1 MDTKIKHKNK
11 KYKRFG
17 LLVATVVVLG
27 ASSIYLMKRPRTLT
41 VNINELRIKNV
52 SEENFEDFVIFQA
65 QIEPINS
72 ILINVIEGGSVQ
84 EIFVENGEM
93 VTKGLPIARLY
104 NPNTELNYLTQETAI
119 IEQMNQ
125 LNVSKLS
132 IRNQELDL
140 SKDFV
145 AIEHDYNQSKL
156 DFELNKKLYD
166 REVLAKNEWENT
178 QEKIRYQQERK
189 AIIQKSLVKERESN
203 AIQLKQINEALG
215 IMQKSLKTLR
225 QNKKNFLVL
234 APETGRLSSFEA
246 NLGQS
251 LEAGKSIGKV
261 DILSGYKLVAMVDE
275 YYLDRIQ
282 ENQYGQIEMK
292 GKTIKVKVTKIS
304 PEIKNGKFKAELE
317 FIDQLPENL
326 QEGLSVGV
334 KLILSE
340 KEKKLV
346 VPKGSFYATTQGKW
360 IFVVKNDKAIRRKI
374 ELGRENP
381 TVYEVLSGLKTNEK
395 VIISNYEDYKEVQE
409 LTIKNNNND

>member
-1 MDTKIKHKNK
+1 MDTKINQKNK
-11 KYKRFG
+11 KYKR
-17 LLVATVVVLG
+17 LG
-27 ASSIYLMKRPRTLT
+27 IIAVTTIILGGSSFYLMNRPRTLT
-41 VNINELRIKNV
+41 VSTNELMIKDV
-52 SEENFEDFVIFQA
+52 SEDYFEDFVVFQA

-72 ILINVIEGGSVQ
+72 IFINVIEGGSVQ

-104 NPNTELNYLTQETAI
+104 NPNTELNFLTQETAI

-125 LNVSKLS
+125 LNVAKLS

-145 AIEHDYNQSKL
+145 GIEHDFNQSKL
-156 DFELNKKLYD
+156 DYELNQKLYD

-178 QEKIRYQQERK
+178 KEKMRYQQERK

-203 AIQLKQINEALG
+203 SIQLKQINEALA
-215 IMQKSLKTLR
+215 IMQKSLVTLR
-225 QNKKNFLVL
+225 KNKQNFLVL

-246 NLGQS
+246 TLGQS
-251 LEAGKSIGKV
+251 IEAGKSIGKV
-261 DILSGYKLVAMVDE
+261 DILNGYKLVAMVDE

-282 ENQYGQIEMK
+282 ENQYGQIEIK
-292 GKTIKVKVTKIS
+292 GKIIKVKVTKIS
-304 PEIKNGKFKAELE
+304 PEIKSGKFKTELE
-317 FIDQLPENL
+317 FIDKIPENL

-346 VPKGSFYATTQGKW
+346 IPKGSFYTTTQGKW
-360 IFVVKNDKAIRRKI
+360 IFVINNDKATRRKI

-381 TVYEVLSGLKTNEK
+381 SVYEVISGLKTNEK

-409 LTIKNNNND
+409 LTIKK

>member
-1 MDTKIKHKNK
+1 MDTKINQKNK
-11 KYKRFG
+11 KYKR
-17 LLVATVVVLG
+17 LG
-27 ASSIYLMKRPRTLT
+27 IIAVTTIILGGSSFYLMNRPRTLT
-41 VNINELRIKNV
+41 VSTNELMIKDV
-52 SEENFEDFVIFQA
+52 SEDYFEDFVVFQA

-72 ILINVIEGGSVQ
+72 IFINVIEGGSVQ

-104 NPNTELNYLTQETAI
+104 NPNTELNFLTQETAI

-125 LNVSKLS
+125 LNVAKLS

-145 AIEHDYNQSKL
+145 GIEHDFNQSKL
-156 DFELNKKLYD
+156 DYELNQKLYN

-178 QEKIRYQQERK
+178 KEKMRYQQERK

-203 AIQLKQINEALG
+203 SIQLKQINEALA
-215 IMQKSLKTLR
+215 IMQKSLVTLR
-225 QNKKNFLVL
+225 KNKQNFLVL

-246 NLGQS
+246 TLGQS
-251 LEAGKSIGKV
+251 IEAGKSIGKV

-282 ENQYGQIEMK
+282 ENQYGQIEIK
-292 GKTIKVKVTKIS
+292 GKIIKVKVTKIS
-304 PEIKNGKFKAELE
+304 PEIKSGKFKTELE
-317 FIDQLPENL
+317 FIDKIPENL

-346 VPKGSFYATTQGKW
+346 IPKGSFYTTTQGKW
-360 IFVVKNDKAIRRKI
+360 IFVINNDKATRRKI

-381 TVYEVLSGLKTNEK
+381 SVYEVISGLKTNEK

-409 LTIKNNNND
+409 LTIKK

>member
-1 MDTKIKHKNK
+1 MDTKINQKNK
-11 KYKRFG
+11 KYKR
-17 LLVATVVVLG
+17 LG
-27 ASSIYLMKRPRTLT
+27 IIAVTTIILGGSSFYLMNRPRTLT
-41 VNINELRIKNV
+41 VSANELMIKYV
-52 SEENFEDFVIFQA
+52 SEDYFEDFVVFQA

-72 ILINVIEGGSVQ
+72 IFINVIEGGSVQ

-104 NPNTELNYLTQETAI
+104 NPNTELNFLTQETAI

-125 LNVSKLS
+125 LNVAKLS

-145 AIEHDYNQSKL
+145 GIEHDFNQSKL
-156 DFELNKKLYD
+156 DYELNQKLYD

-178 QEKIRYQQERK
+178 KEKMRYQQERK

-203 AIQLKQINEALG
+203 SIQLKQINEALA
-215 IMQKSLKTLR
+215 IMQKSLVTLR
-225 QNKKNFLVL
+225 KNKQNFLVL

-246 NLGQS
+246 TLGQS
-251 LEAGKSIGKV
+251 IEAGKSIGKV
-261 DILSGYKLVAMVDE
+261 DILNGYKLVAMVDE

-282 ENQYGQIEMK
+282 ENQYGQIEIK
-292 GKTIKVKVTKIS
+292 GKIIKVKVTKIS
-304 PEIKNGKFKAELE
+304 PEIKSGKFKTELE
-317 FIDQLPENL
+317 FIDKIPENL

-346 VPKGSFYATTQGKW
+346 IPKGSFYTTTQGKW
-360 IFVVKNDKAIRRKI
+360 IFVINNDKATRRKI

-381 TVYEVLSGLKTNEK
+381 SVYEVISGLKTNEK

-409 LTIKNNNND
+409 LTIKK

>member
-1 MDTKIKHKNK
+1 MDTKINQKNK
-11 KYKRFG
+11 KYKR
-17 LLVATVVVLG
+17 LG
-27 ASSIYLMKRPRTLT
+27 IIAVTTIILGGSSFYLMNRPRTLT
-41 VNINELRIKNV
+41 VSANELMIKDV
-52 SEENFEDFVIFQA
+52 SEDYFEDFVVFQA

-72 ILINVIEGGSVQ
+72 IFINVIEGGSVQ
-84 EIFVENGEM
+84 EIFVENGEK

-104 NPNTELNYLTQETAI
+104 NPNTELNFLTQETAI

-125 LNVSKLS
+125 LNVAKLS

-145 AIEHDYNQSKL
+145 GIEHDFNQSKL
-156 DFELNKKLYD
+156 DYELNQKLYN

-178 QEKIRYQQERK
+178 KEKMRYQQERK

-203 AIQLKQINEALG
+203 SIQLKQINEALA
-215 IMQKSLKTLR
+215 IMQKSLVTLR
-225 QNKKNFLVL
+225 KNKQNFLVL

-246 NLGQS
+246 TLGQS
-251 LEAGKSIGKV
+251 IEAGKSIGKV

-282 ENQYGQIEMK
+282 ENQYGQIEIK
-292 GKTIKVKVTKIS
+292 GKIIKVKVTKIS
-304 PEIKNGKFKAELE
+304 PEIKSGKFKTELE
-317 FIDQLPENL
+317 FIDKIPENL

-346 VPKGSFYATTQGKW
+346 IPKGSFYTTTQGKW
-360 IFVVKNDKAIRRKI
+360 IFVINNDKAIRRKI

-381 TVYEVLSGLKTNEK
+381 SVYEVISGLKTNEK

-409 LTIKNNNND
+409 LTIKK

>member
-1 MDTKIKHKNK
+1 MDTKINQKNK
-11 KYKRFG
+11 KYKR
-17 LLVATVVVLG
+17 LG
-27 ASSIYLMKRPRTLT
+27 IIAVTTIILGSSSFYLMNRPRTLT
-41 VNINELRIKNV
+41 VSANELMIKEV
-52 SEENFEDFVIFQA
+52 SEDYFEDFVVFQA

-72 ILINVIEGGSVQ
+72 IFINVIEGGSVQ

-104 NPNTELNYLTQETAI
+104 NPNTELNFLTQETAI

-125 LNVSKLS
+125 LNVAKLS

-145 AIEHDYNQSKL
+145 GIEHDFNQSKL
-156 DFELNKKLYD
+156 DYELNQKLYD

-178 QEKIRYQQERK
+178 KEKMRYQQERK

-203 AIQLKQINEALG
+203 SIQLKQINEALA
-215 IMQKSLKTLR
+215 IMQKSLVTLR
-225 QNKKNFLVL
+225 KNKQNFLVL

-246 NLGQS
+246 TLGQAI
-251 LEAGKSIGKV
+251 EAGKSIGKV
-261 DILSGYKLVAMVDE
+261 DILNGYKLVAMVDE

-282 ENQYGQIEMK
+282 ENQYGQIEIK
-292 GKTIKVKVTKIS
+292 GKIIKVKVTKIS
-304 PEIKNGKFKAELE
+304 PEIKSGKFKTELE
-317 FIDQLPENL
+317 FIDKIPENL

-346 VPKGSFYATTQGKW
+346 IPKGSFYTTTQGKW
-360 IFVVKNDKAIRRKI
+360 IFVINNDKATRRKI

-381 TVYEVLSGLKTNEK
+381 SVYEVISGLKTNEK

-409 LTIKNNNND
+409 LTIKK

>member
-1 MDTKIKHKNK
+1 MDTKINTKKN
-11 KYKRFG
+11 KYKRLG
-17 LLVATVVVLG
+17 LIAVAITVLG
-27 ASSIYLMKRPRTLT
+27 VSSFYVTKRPRSLT
-41 VNINELRIKNV
+41 VNVNELMIKEV
-52 SEENFEDFVIFQA
+52 YEDNFEDFVVFQA

-72 ILINVIEGGSVQ
+72 ILINVVEGGSVQ

-93 VTKGLPIARLY
+93 ISKGMPIARLF

-132 IRNQELDL
+132 IRNQELSL

-156 DFELNKKLYD
+156 DYDLNKKLYD

-178 QEKIRYQQERK
+178 QEKLRYQQERK
-189 AIIQKSLVKERESN
+189 SIIQQSLIKERESN
-203 AIQLKQINEALG
+203 NIQLKQIDEALA
-215 IMQKSLKTLR
+215 IMRKSLVTLR

-234 APETGRLSSFEA
+234 APDSGRLSSFEA
-246 NLGQS
+246 TLGQS
-251 LEAGKSIGKV
+251 IEAGKSIGKV

-292 GKTIKVKVTKIS
+292 GKIIKVKVTKIS
-304 PEIKNGKFKAELE
+304 PEIKSGKFKAELE
-317 FIDQLPENL
+317 FIDKIPANL

-340 KEKKLV
+340 KEKKIV
-346 VPKGSFYATTQGKW
+346 IPKGSFYAATQGKW
-360 IFVVKNDKAIRRKI
+360 VFVVENNKAMRRKI

-381 TVYEVLSGLKTNEK
+381 NVYEVVSGLKAGEK
-395 VIISNYEDYKEVQE
+395 IITSNYEDYKEIQE
-409 LTIKNNNND
+409 LTIKK

>member
-1 MDTKIKHKNK
+1 MTTII
-11 KYKRFG
+11 
-17 LLVATVVVLG
+17 LG
-27 ASSIYLMKRPRTLT
+27 GSSFYLMNRPRTLT
-41 VNINELRIKNV
+41 VSANELMIKDV
-52 SEENFEDFVIFQA
+52 SEDYFEDFVVFQA

-72 ILINVIEGGSVQ
+72 IFINVIEGGSVQ
-84 EIFVENGEM
+84 EIFVENGEK

-104 NPNTELNYLTQETAI
+104 NPNTELNFLTQETAI

-125 LNVSKLS
+125 LNVAKLS

-145 AIEHDYNQSKL
+145 GIEHDFNQSKL
-156 DFELNKKLYD
+156 DYELNQKLYN

-178 QEKIRYQQERK
+178 KEKMRYQQERK

-203 AIQLKQINEALG
+203 SIQLKQINEALA
-215 IMQKSLKTLR
+215 IMQKSLVTLR
-225 QNKKNFLVL
+225 KNKQNFLVL

-246 NLGQS
+246 TLGQS
-251 LEAGKSIGKV
+251 IEAGKSIGKV

-282 ENQYGQIEMK
+282 ENQYGQIEIK
-292 GKTIKVKVTKIS
+292 GKIIKVKVTKIS
-304 PEIKNGKFKAELE
+304 PEIKSGKFKTELE
-317 FIDQLPENL
+317 FIDKIPENL

-346 VPKGSFYATTQGKW
+346 IPKGSFYTTTQGKW
-360 IFVVKNDKAIRRKI
+360 IFVINNDKAIRRKI

-381 TVYEVLSGLKTNEK
+381 SVYEVISGLKTNEK

-409 LTIKNNNND
+409 LTIKK

>member
-1 MDTKIKHKNK
+1 MDTKINQKNK
-11 KYKRFG
+11 KYKR
-17 LLVATVVVLG
+17 LG
-27 ASSIYLMKRPRTLT
+27 IIAVTTIILGGSSFYLMNRPRTLT
-41 VNINELRIKNV
+41 VSANELMIKDV
-52 SEENFEDFVIFQA
+52 SEDYFEDFVVFQA

-72 ILINVIEGGSVQ
+72 IFINVIEGGSVQ
-84 EIFVENGEM
+84 EIFVENGEK

-104 NPNTELNYLTQETAI
+104 NPNTELNFLTQETAI

-125 LNVSKLS
+125 LNVAKLS

-145 AIEHDYNQSKL
+145 GIEHDFNQSKL
-156 DFELNKKLYD
+156 DYELNQKLYD

-178 QEKIRYQQERK
+178 KEKMRYQQERK
-189 AIIQKSLVKERESN
+189 AIIQKSMVKERESN
-203 AIQLKQINEALG
+203 SIQLKQINEALA
-215 IMQKSLKTLR
+215 IMQKSLVTLR
-225 QNKKNFLVL
+225 KNKQNFLVL

-246 NLGQS
+246 TLGQS
-251 LEAGKSIGKV
+251 IEAGKSIGKV

-282 ENQYGQIEMK
+282 ENQYGQIEIK
-292 GKTIKVKVTKIS
+292 GKIIKVKVTKIS
-304 PEIKNGKFKAELE
+304 PEIKNGKFKTELE
-317 FIDQLPENL
+317 FIDKIPENL

-346 VPKGSFYATTQGKW
+346 IQKGSFYTTTQGKW
-360 IFVVKNDKAIRRKI
+360 IFVVNNDKATRRKI

-381 TVYEVLSGLKTNEK
+381 SVYEISSGLKVNEK

-409 LTIKNNNND
+409 LTIKK

>member
-1 MDTKIKHKNK
+1 MDTKINTKKN
-11 KYKRFG
+11 KYKRLG
-17 LLVATVVVLG
+17 LIAVAITVLG
-27 ASSIYLMKRPRTLT
+27 VSSFYVTKRPRSLT
-41 VNINELRIKNV
+41 VNANELMIKEV
-52 SEENFEDFVIFQA
+52 YEDNFEDFVVFQA

-72 ILINVIEGGSVQ
+72 ILINVVEGGSVQ

-93 VTKGLPIARLY
+93 ISKGMPIARLY

-132 IRNQELDL
+132 IRNQELSL

-156 DFELNKKLYD
+156 DYDLNKKLYD

-178 QEKIRYQQERK
+178 QEKLRYQQERK
-189 AIIQKSLVKERESN
+189 SIIQQSLIKERESN
-203 AIQLKQINEALG
+203 NIQLKQIDEALA
-215 IMQKSLKTLR
+215 IMRKSLVTLR

-234 APETGRLSSFEA
+234 APDSGRLSSFEA
-246 NLGQS
+246 TLGQS
-251 LEAGKSIGKV
+251 IEAGKSIGKV

-292 GKTIKVKVTKIS
+292 GKIIKVKVTKIS
-304 PEIKNGKFKAELE
+304 PEIKSGKFKAELE
-317 FIDQLPENL
+317 FIDKIPANL

-340 KEKKLV
+340 KEKKIV
-346 VPKGSFYATTQGKW
+346 IPKGSFYAATQGKW
-360 IFVVKNDKAIRRKI
+360 VFVVENNKAMRRKI

-381 TVYEVLSGLKTNEK
+381 NVYEVVSGLKAGEK
-395 VIISNYEDYKEVQE
+395 IITSNYEDYKEIQE
-409 LTIKNNNND
+409 LTIKK

>member
-1 MDTKIKHKNK
+1 MDTKINQKNK
-11 KYKRFG
+11 KYKR
-17 LLVATVVVLG
+17 LG
-27 ASSIYLMKRPRTLT
+27 IIAVTTIILGGSSFYLMNRPRALT
-41 VNINELRIKNV
+41 VSANELMIKDV
-52 SEENFEDFVIFQA
+52 SEDYFEDFVVFQA

-72 ILINVIEGGSVQ
+72 IFINVIEGGSVQ

-104 NPNTELNYLTQETAI
+104 NPNTELNFLTQETAI

-125 LNVSKLS
+125 LNVAKLS

-145 AIEHDYNQSKL
+145 GIEHDFNQSKL
-156 DFELNKKLYD
+156 DYELNQKLYN

-178 QEKIRYQQERK
+178 KEKMRYQQERK

-203 AIQLKQINEALG
+203 SIQLKQINEALA
-215 IMQKSLKTLR
+215 IMQKSLVTLR
-225 QNKKNFLVL
+225 KNKQNFLVL

-246 NLGQS
+246 TLGQS
-251 LEAGKSIGKV
+251 IEAGKSIGKV
-261 DILSGYKLVAMVDE
+261 DILNGYKLVAMVDE

-282 ENQYGQIEMK
+282 ENQYGQIEIK
-292 GKTIKVKVTKIS
+292 GKIIKVKVTKIS
-304 PEIKNGKFKAELE
+304 PEIKSGKFKTELE
-317 FIDQLPENL
+317 FIDKIPENL

-346 VPKGSFYATTQGKW
+346 IPKGSFYTTTQGKW
-360 IFVVKNDKAIRRKI
+360 IFVINNDKATRRKI

-381 TVYEVLSGLKTNEK
+381 SVYEVISGLKTNEK

-409 LTIKNNNND
+409 LTIKK